1 MADEKTGIIQGFK
14 DFVMRGNVLDL
25 AVAVVVGAAF
35 GALIKAFTD
44 YIINPIIA
52 AAGGAD
58 TKGVGFTINGQFV
71 DIGAVF
77 GALIA
82 FLITMLVVYFVF
94 VLPMNKARAMA
105 KITPKAAETPE
116 DVVLLREIR
125 DLLAGRTPGA
135 GDPTS

>member
-1 MADEKTGIIQGFK
+1 MADQKPGIIQGFK

-35 GALIKAFTD
+35 SALVKAFTD

-58 TKGVGFTINGQFV
+58 TQGVGFTINGQFV

-82 FLITMLVVYFVF
+82 FLITMLVVYFAF
-94 VLPMNKARAMA
+94 VLPINKARELA
-105 KITPKAAETPE
+105 KISPKAAESPE

-135 GDPTS
+135 GGPTS